1 MKCLSRIV
9 IGVLWAGLCTGDCAG
24 QAETPP
30 AAGTAAVPKE
40 SKNMVQGKVVREP
53 GGQGIRKVKVMLIA
67 RVSQTPPVY
76 EAITDQAGQFKVENV
91 EPERICGAVGR
102 AGVHC
107 GCEDEARQNG

>member
-9 IGVLWAGLCTGDCAG
+9 IGVLWAGLCTGICAG

-30 AAGTAAVPKE
+30 GAGTTAARNE
-40 SKNMVQGKVVREP
+40 TKNIVQGRVVQEP

-67 RVSQTPPVY
+67 RVSQTTPMY

-91 EPERICGAVGR
+91 EPG
-102 AGVHC
+102 
-107 GCEDEARQNG
+107 